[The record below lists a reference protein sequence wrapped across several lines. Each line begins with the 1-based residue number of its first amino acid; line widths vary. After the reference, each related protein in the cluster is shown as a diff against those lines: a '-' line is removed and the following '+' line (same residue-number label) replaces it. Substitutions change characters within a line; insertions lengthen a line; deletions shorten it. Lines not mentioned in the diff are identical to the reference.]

1 MYQSDMYQRDMYRT
15 TESDV
20 RARRHSNKE
29 RPGEKGAEGGPPKLT
44 HPQLGSTARGS
55 RVPLSRFEGL
65 TNTLGGVKS
74 RLGPDPYRRPPFNL
88 KREKFMAHRRLLDGS
103 RVNEELHVRPL
114 TITTKVPNK
123 WAAVDLETGQIWVP
137 RPNGGWDA
145 ADDGVKNLVTAAASG
160 QRPAAPRQATPSV
173 NARKSVS
180 A

>member
-88 KREKFMAHRRLLDGS
+88 KREKFMASPCKRENCCSAMARRALTNACAVFPLSRDG
-103 RVNEELHVRPL
+103 RGP
-114 TITTKVPNK
+114 
-123 WAAVDLETGQIWVP
+123 G
-137 RPNGGWDA
+137 
-145 ADDGVKNLVTAAASG
+145 
-160 QRPAAPRQATPSV
+160 
-173 NARKSVS
+173 
-180 A
+180 